1 MKTNPQPVDENQL
14 DDVLLAYLA
23 DLVRVYEGDNS
34 ALRAYIS
41 NHPSLSLMFQERL
54 KTIIEMEI
62 FYNFLDYPVKQVFK
76 AAINVFGNWDHI
88 IIDVEPI
95 NYYK

>member
-23 DLVRVYEGDNS
+23 DLVRLLRVCVYEGDNS

-41 NHPSLSLMFQERL
+41 SHPSLSYVLG
-54 KTIIEMEI
+54 KIE
-62 FYNFLDYPVKQVFK
+62 N
-76 AAINVFGNWDHI
+76 NH
-88 IIDVEPI
+88 
-95 NYYK
+95 